1 MPKLDVGV
9 GDEFPAK
16 EVKDEPQEE
25 DPVVHHHHYYRGRER
40 YYGGYRHR
48 GRWLWFVLWILVIT
62 AVFRMFDMMIGATG
76 WAFGQWGWPWSL
88 WGSWMWGPFHA
99 LQGTLMAILIIG
111 GLIWMANWRRRDEER
126 DRERDEDRR

>member
-16 EVKDEPQEE
+16 EVKNEPPEE
-25 DPVVHHHHYYRGRER
+25 EPVVHHHHYYRGRDR
-40 YYGGYRHR
+40 YYRYRYR
-48 GRWLWFVLWILVIT
+48 GRWLWFVLWIMVVT
-62 AVFRMFDMMIGATG
+62 AVFRMFDMMAGATG
-76 WAFGQWGWPWSL
+76 WAASQWGWPWNM

-111 GLIWMANWRRRDEER
+111 GLIWMSNWRRRDEER
-126 DRERDEDRR
+126 DHEQDEDRR